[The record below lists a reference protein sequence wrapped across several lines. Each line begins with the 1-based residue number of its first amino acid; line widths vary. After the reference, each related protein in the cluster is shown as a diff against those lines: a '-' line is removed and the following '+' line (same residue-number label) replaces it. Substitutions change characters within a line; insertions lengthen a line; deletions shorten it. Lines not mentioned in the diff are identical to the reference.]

1 MGKTALITGAS
12 AGLGAELAW
21 LFAADG
27 HDVALVARRRDKLD
41 ALAREIGQK
50 HGVEAHVLAED
61 LGDPAAP
68 KRIAGALDKQGIAVE
83 FLVNNAGFGTNG
95 AFAELPIERE
105 LELVQVNVIALVH
118 LTRLLLPAM
127 IARGSGR
134 VLNIGS
140 TAGFVPGP
148 YMAAYYASK
157 AFVNSFTEALAFE
170 LRGTG
175 VTATL
180 SCPGATATEFAAV
193 AGNDKTALFKSGVM
207 SAREVAEHAYRA
219 MTNGEV
225 AVIPG
230 IKNKLMIQSLRLGSR
245 GLVRWVAARMNRDL
259 DA

>member
-118 LTRLLLPAM
+118 LTRLLLP
-127 IARGSGR
+127 
-134 VLNIGS
+134 
-140 TAGFVPGP
+140 
-148 YMAAYYASK
+148 
-157 AFVNSFTEALAFE
+157 
-170 LRGTG
+170 
-175 VTATL
+175 
-180 SCPGATATEFAAV
+180 
-193 AGNDKTALFKSGVM
+193 
-207 SAREVAEHAYRA
+207 
-219 MTNGEV
+219 
-225 AVIPG
+225 
-230 IKNKLMIQSLRLGSR
+230 
-245 GLVRWVAARMNRDL
+245 
-259 DA
+259 